1 MKVAFISYWGINQG
15 LTRSTVFP
23 HLDFLVN
30 NDAVEQVYFFSIE
43 REEISE
49 LPELHK
55 KIRHYPV
62 YEKKTSLPGMEKFTT
77 LREIYKRLI
86 DLGPELVFARSS
98 LAGIPAYFY
107 YKKTKTPY
115 VVESFEPHASYMID
129 AGEWQKNGMKNK
141 LLTYYESQQ
150 KKTAHYLLPVSN
162 NYAEVLRS
170 EGVEEERIDVLP
182 CTVDTEKFYVNTDS
196 RSEIRNLLGIDNDTV
211 LGVYVGKFG
220 GIYQEEEAFK
230 NMQNGLQQFAAYSLL
245 VLTPHP
251 EKEVFDLAAKA
262 NFSKDLLSVVS
273 VPFEEVPK
281 YLSAADIAF
290 ATYKQMSSN
299 QYLSPIKVGE
309 YQACELF
316 TVITDGVGDDADLME
331 QEGVGLKLSHIDQ
344 LRSAYANYR
353 KENSLLYVQK
363 YRSRKLMK
371 EIYGKILSNT
381 QI

>member
-1 MKVAFISYWGINQG
+1 MKVAFISYWGINEG

-30 NDAVEQVYFFSIE
+30 SEKVDHIYFFSIE
-43 REEISE
+43 REELSE
-49 LPELHK
+49 LPELNA
-55 KIRHYPV
+55 KIKHYPV
-62 YEKKTSLPGMEKFTT
+62 YEKRASLPGMEKFTT
-77 LREIYKRLI
+77 LREIYKWLVQ
-86 DLGPELVFARSS
+86 LTPELVFARSS

-107 YKKTKTPY
+107 HKKTRTPY

-129 AGEWQKNGMKNK
+129 AGEWQKNGVKNK
-141 LLTYYESQQ
+141 LLTYYEHQQ
-150 KKTAHYLLPVSN
+150 KKTASYLLPVSH
-162 NYAEVLRS
+162 NYAKALKS
-170 EGVEEERIDVLP
+170 EGVEEQRIRVLP
-182 CTVDTEKFYVNTDS
+182 CTVDADKFYMNAAS
-196 RSEIRNLLGIDNDTV
+196 RLEIRNLLEIADDTV

-220 GIYQEEEAFK
+220 GIYQEEEAFR
-230 NMQNGLQQFAAYSLL
+230 NMHKGLEQFISYRLL

-251 EKEVFDLAAKA
+251 EKEVFALAAKA
-262 NFSKDLLSVVS
+262 NFPENILSVLS

-290 ATYKQMSSN
+290 ATYKQMPSN

-331 QEGVGLKLSHIDQ
+331 REGVGLKLSHIDQ
-344 LRSAYANYR
+344 LKSSYANYR

-363 YRSRKLMK
+363 YRSRKLMN
-371 EIYGKILSNT
+371 EIYGKILSNI

>member
-30 NDAVEQVYFFSIE
+30 NDIVDQVYFFSIE

-49 LPELHK
+49 LPELHT
-55 KIRHYPV
+55 KIKHYPV
-62 YEKKTSLPGMEKFTT
+62 YEKKTFLPGLEKFTT

-86 DLGPELVFARSS
+86 SLGPELVFARSS

-107 YKKTKTPY
+107 HKKTKTPY

-129 AGEWQKNGMKNK
+129 AGEWQKNGVKNK
-141 LLTYYESQQ
+141 LLTHYESQQ

-162 NYAEVLRS
+162 SYAEVLRS
-170 EGVEEERIDVLP
+170 EGVEEERIEVLP
-182 CTVDTEKFYVNTDS
+182 CTVDIEKFYVNIDS
-196 RSEIRNLLGIDNDTV
+196 RSEIRNLLGIDDDTI

-245 VLTPHP
+245 VLTPHS
-251 EKEVFDLAAKA
+251 EKEVFDLATKV
-262 NFSKDLLSVVS
+262 NFPKNLLSVVS

-290 ATYKQMSSN
+290 ATYKQMASN

-331 QEGVGLKLSHIDQ
+331 QEGVGLKLSHIDR
-344 LRSAYANYR
+344 LRSAYADYR

-363 YRSRKLMK
+363 YRSRKLMN